1 MLVSEIM
8 TAKPITVGLDDSLR
22 VAIARMRDYNCRRL
36 PVLNSS
42 GALAGII
49 TDRDTRLALH
59 SPFTLHEEWEHEKLL
74 DSVRVRIAM
83 TAAPIT
89 VEPTTDVIEAVRL
102 MTTCQIGG
110 LPVLWDETLV
120 GIVTSSDV
128 MMAFVRHLRSEEH
141 TVQMLK
147 RS

>member
-1 MLVSEIM
+1 MFVSEIM
-8 TAKPITVGLDDSLR
+8 TAKPITVRLDDSLR
-22 VAIARMRDYNCRRL
+22 VAIARMRENNCRRL
-36 PVLNSS
+36 PVLNYS

-59 SPFTLHEEWEHEKLL
+59 SPYTLHEQWEHEKLL
-74 DSVRVRIAM
+74 DSVRVRVAM

-89 VEPTTDVIEAVRL
+89 VEPTTNVVEAVRL
-102 MTTCQIGG
+102 MTTYQIGG

-128 MMAFVRHLRSEEH
+128 MMAFVRYLRSEQRIE
-141 TVQMLK
+141 QAS
-147 RS
+147 R

>member
-8 TAKPITVGLDDSLR
+8 TAKPITVRLDDSLR
-22 VAIARMRDYNCRRL
+22 VAIARMRENNCRRL
-36 PVLNSS
+36 PVLNYS

-59 SPFTLHEEWEHEKLL
+59 SPYTLHEQWEHEKLL
-74 DSVRVRIAM
+74 DNVRVRVAM

-89 VEPTTDVIEAVRL
+89 VEPTTNVVEAVRL
-102 MTTCQIGG
+102 MTTYQIGG

-128 MMAFVRHLRSEEH
+128 MMAFVRYLRSEQRIE
-141 TVQMLK
+141 QAS
-147 RS
+147 R